1 MYEAQYFMGVDTGT
15 QSVRVV
21 VADISGNIVASDEQV
36 YETYYPQPGWAE
48 QKPADWW
55 SCFNKA
61 RCV

>member
-48 QKPADWW
+48 QKPADW
-55 SCFNKA
+55 
-61 RCV
+61 

>member
-36 YETYYPQPGWAE
+36 YETYYP
-48 QKPADWW
+48 
-55 SCFNKA
+55 
-61 RCV
+61 